1 MKQKNMEKNQERP
14 GRHDGWENLSQAEII
29 RMAKELVRELQS
41 EMGKG
46 GSISLTYVAPGAQ
59 LIEHLDTQNVYQGG
73 KADSEATGEADTET
87 SGESVGEACD
97 PDDDGPHPPTLPT
110 AEAMAHAVENTMRA
124 GYWWANTAWAVVYRV
139 YQMLGY
145 RGGYSQFVRR
155 VDCWP
160 RSWPWKT
167 ACRYD
172 AVQKPVTSGRLDG
185 TPEEW
190 EHRPGLRQAA
200 RLGKALLRELSP
212 HTGSAPL

>member
-1 MKQKNMEKNQERP
+1 MKQKNMENNQERP

-73 KADSEATGEADTET
+73 RATGMAAPASTEKTDTEDKLT
-87 SGESVGEACD
+87 WSDET
-97 PDDDGPHPPTLPT
+97 HPPTLPT
-110 AEAMAHAVENTMRA
+110 AESMARAVETTMTA

-145 RGGYSQFVRR
+145 RGGYSQFVRQ
-155 VDCWP
+155 VESWP
-160 RSWPWKT
+160 RSRQWKM

-172 AVQKPVTSGRLDG
+172 AVQKPVSSGRLDG
-185 TPEEW
+185 SPEEW
-190 EHRPGLRQAA
+190 EHRAGLRQAA
-200 RLGKALLRELSP
+200 RLGNALLHLTRGH
-212 HTGSAPL
+212 HTGSDPV